1 MSNRHLRPNVSE
13 LLIFTPKPVTPA
25 VFFSTSVSSTILI
38 VWVKNP
44 RCHSV
49 SSFSHTTYPTHHKIM
64 LALFQNIS
72 RNLPLLT
79 ASTPPI
85 LVFLWQCLSA
95 FLTCHSMTLSF
106 LTFCLPVSWAGDFA
120 ECYTKD
126 LSSSC
131 LSHHLNIQL
140 TLICLLSPYKSA
152 CQLQHLC
159 LSSSAITSSFNL
171 FFFFFLSLMD
181 SGATSL
187 FCPQT
192 CKCMLVGFQEGAQA
206 IICPMYHV

>member
-44 RCHSV
+44 RCHSI

-131 LSHHLNIQL
+131 LSHHL
-140 TLICLLSPYKSA
+140 LILI
-152 CQLQHLC
+152 HTF
-159 LSSSAITSSFNL
+159 SSLRHAFQTNSFNVQQQKAHGKL
-171 FFFFFLSLMD
+171 CHLVTVKEISL
-181 SGATSL
+181 
-187 FCPQT
+187 
-192 CKCMLVGFQEGAQA
+192 
-206 IICPMYHV
+206 